1 MLRETRIFPSGPTPS
16 GMVTSATHRA
26 RSTPA
31 LMVRATIRTVEPG
44 LEVIEMLMSSSFSVA
59 TPGRPLFAMANPL
72 VSAFLSAS
80 VVKVDSHWYRKLCAT
95 TAAPSSSLFAEFFFG
110 LSRFSFFALAVVCT
124 CLTSCH
130 ALWPRPTPSPP
141 LHSGVDS
148 MFLIVHTVNSSSG
161 GWGRAP
167 PPSSTC
173 GGVNLTVRPPRPVL
187 MASGSAA

>member
-1 MLRETRIFPSGPTPS
+1 MLRETRIFPSGPKPS
-16 GMVTSATHRA
+16 GMVTSAIHRA

-31 LMVRATIRTVEPG
+31 LMVRATIRTVEPS
-44 LEVIEMLMSSSFSVA
+44 LAVIEMPMSSSFSVA

-95 TAAPSSSLFAEFFFG
+95 TAAPSSSLT
-110 LSRFSFFALAVVCT
+110 SR
-124 CLTSCH
+124 H

-141 LHSGVDS
+141 LHRGVDS
-148 MFLIVHTVNSSSG
+148 MFLIVHTVDSSSG
-161 GWGRAP
+161 GGAGAP
-167 PPSSTC
+167 PPTSTC
-173 GGVNLTVRPPRPVL
+173 GGVNLTVQPPHPVL